1 MHVDLT
7 LFWVLIVILIL
18 LSAICVISQ
27 LALREHRRTI
37 TRMGNIISDSGK
49 NNALLQSE
57 ATHLRQEEKRLEKSV
72 RVGHEMVTALSL
84 AADADRARL
93 NQALVDGVCLYS
105 VLGAGLAFHQW
116 SLEDATNM
124 LVDLGVGEQAF
135 AAAFTNAY
143 LAWPGETLTEDDYT
157 PEIRK
162 RAQAMWDVLGFR
174 DEEEVPALPAQ
185 DTQAVGV
192 PA

>member
-1 MHVDLT
+1 MHVDLA
-7 LFWVLIVILIL
+7 LFWVLIVVLVL
-18 LSAICVISQ
+18 LLALLVVSQ
-27 LALREHRRTI
+27 LALREHRATV
-37 TRMGNIISDSGK
+37 TRMSDTISEAGK
-49 NNALLQSE
+49 TNAVLQTRLANAQQSE
-57 ATHLRQEEKRLEKSV
+57 ARLTGEV

-84 AADADRARL
+84 AAEADRTRL
-93 NQALVDGVCLYS
+93 SQALVDGVCLYS

-135 AAAFTNAY
+135 AAAFTNSY

-157 PEIRK
+157 PEIRQ

-174 DEEEVPALPAQ
+174 DEEEAPAHHAQ
-185 DTQAVGV
+185 DVQAEEVH
-192 PA
+192 A